1 MCWNQYVS
9 INTFIFSIFVL
20 IFIAVN
26 NKYSP
31 YKIKEFDSIFV
42 YLFFVSFIL
51 MQLIEFFIWRNLKNE
66 KMNKLFSIL
75 GAFLLII
82 QPIAS
87 LMMLKNN
94 ILKMKMIAIY
104 SIPAFT
110 YFIYQLKYHNF
121 YTEVSKSGHLKWVWS
136 IPNNKISIPVI
147 FYLYFLMYSVFKNK
161 HYLLITYS
169 IALLLLSYYLYVK
182 DDTVTSIWCWSV
194 NTLMLYFAFKL
205 LILLPFNE
213 HGFCLV

>member
-42 YLFFVSFIL
+42 YLFFVSFVL

-94 ILKMKMIAIY
+94 ILKMKMIVIY

-205 LILLPFNE
+205 LILLPVNE